1 MRGVGTWRILER
13 EKSCKNQGMLVGR
26 REPTTSIYQ
35 PRGDRQYPKSFL
47 AEFLVHA
54 ARVFAFDG
62 PEDSLLAIAF
72 IRRRQC
78 DDAFGRALGD
88 QKTFGSLRIA
98 PLDDDQQAPPVKIE
112 RNLVAL
118 DVTIQFTSLG

>member
-1 MRGVGTWRILER
+1 MRGVGTWWIFER

-72 IRRRQC
+72 IRGRQF
-78 DDAFGRALGD
+78 DDAFRRALGD
-88 QKTFGSLRIA
+88 QKTLGSLRA
-98 PLDDDQQAPPVKIE
+98 ALLDDDRQPAPV
-112 RNLVAL
+112 
-118 DVTIQFTSLG
+118 